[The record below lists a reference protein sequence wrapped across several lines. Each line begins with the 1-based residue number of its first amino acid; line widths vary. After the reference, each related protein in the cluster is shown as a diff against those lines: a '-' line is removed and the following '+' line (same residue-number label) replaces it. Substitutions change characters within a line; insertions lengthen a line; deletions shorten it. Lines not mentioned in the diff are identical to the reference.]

1 MRYVHVPGIIFK
13 QQDHIDFKVQ
23 SVLSPSKPFNTLL
36 MGSSLAEAAAINADA
51 SLGLAKPTDYTAA
64 RYNHATFLD
73 QLSERRFQKKS
84 TTFSSA
90 IGGSMISDQ
99 QLILEKVFA
108 KKKYPQN
115 VLLIIEPRAFI
126 DATRTPELYPVA
138 CYMKWRYKDIA
149 HLKNIN
155 DGMDYVFSSF
165 WTYFKYRSDFFT
177 LATCLASQV
186 RDPKTTAP
194 IIIEIGDGEYNSN
207 KSIDPKSVTQSRI
220 YYSKAYETVD
230 EKKFETQ
237 LNSLRNIAKMCK
249 AKGATLT
256 LIGAPLAKANRDQL
270 PAKFEHRY
278 NQQVE
283 EMSKNLQVR
292 FINLIDNST
301 IHDSDFSDYVHLNS
315 TGAKKFWKL
324 VIERLD

>member
-1 MRYVHVPGIIFK
+1 MLSNPRNASPEVTAAIITGLQFIKYPKEISSKLVKSTPVLLWLLFFFIMVDLFLVAGQPMRYVHVPGIIFK

-36 MGSSLAEAAAINADA
+36 MGSSLAEAAAINADV

-73 QLSERRFQKKS
+73 QLSERKFQKKS

-149 HLKNIN
+149 NLKNTN

-177 LATCLASQV
+177 LATC
-186 RDPKTTAP
+186 
-194 IIIEIGDGEYNSN
+194 
-207 KSIDPKSVTQSRI
+207 
-220 YYSKAYETVD
+220 
-230 EKKFETQ
+230 
-237 LNSLRNIAKMCK
+237 
-249 AKGATLT
+249 
-256 LIGAPLAKANRDQL
+256 
-270 PAKFEHRY
+270 
-278 NQQVE
+278 
-283 EMSKNLQVR
+283 
-292 FINLIDNST
+292 
-301 IHDSDFSDYVHLNS
+301 
-315 TGAKKFWKL
+315 
-324 VIERLD
+324 